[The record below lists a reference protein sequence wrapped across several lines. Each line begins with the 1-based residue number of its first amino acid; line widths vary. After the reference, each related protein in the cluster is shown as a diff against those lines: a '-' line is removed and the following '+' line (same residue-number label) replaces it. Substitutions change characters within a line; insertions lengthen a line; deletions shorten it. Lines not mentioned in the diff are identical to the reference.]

1 MVFFCLFL
9 WRPFNI
15 TVMLVEIFRIVDT
28 SGRNV
33 NRRMALNEKKKKYV
47 FHSGLEANTNAN
59 VRNI

>member
-15 TVMLVEIFRIVDT
+15 TVMLVEIFRIVDP

-33 NRRMALNEKKKKYV
+33 NRRMALNEKKKYV